1 MEEQKKYVCPLC
13 GTQYDTPKA
22 MAHCILECEEKQR
35 AETERL
41 RRQKLNQEKD
51 KRWDEVVKAHDVYRE
66 LCDRFFKDY
75 PIATWKTKLP
85 VWDVLC
91 TVAVDRRGKD
101 AGADFIPCV
110 AFNKTAEWIEKYF
123 SKGKMIAIDGRI
135 QTRNWTDDD
144 GEKHYVTEIIVDN
157 AEFCGDKSGD
167 GAADSGT
174 KKTTSAAKKDT
185 AADNEEDPF

>member
-1 MEEQKKYVCPLC
+1 MNKWI
-13 GTQYDTPKA
+13 GTGRLTKDPELRSGKNDTTI
-22 MAHCILECEEKQR
+22 C
-35 AETERL
+35 
-41 RRQKLNQEKD
+41 N
-51 KRWDEVVKAHDVYRE
+51 
-66 LCDRFFKDY
+66 F
-75 PIATWKTKLP
+75 
-85 VWDVLC
+85 

-144 GEKHYVTEIIVDN
+144 DEKHYVTELVVDN
-157 AEFCGDKSGD
+157 AEFCGDKGGD
-167 GAADSGT
+167 GSTDSGA

-185 AADNEEDPF
+185 AADDEEDPF